1 MKRLLFLSFFLT
13 ASLCAA
19 ERTPWANTR
28 LTGSPEPP
36 APYVAVRAFPKL
48 LVQRPVAVELEPGTG
63 QILLLQNY
71 AWTEKRSILRRFSP
85 LADVEQAE
93 TLLELPEPAYSIG
106 FHPKYTENGWLYL
119 GLNGPGAGGELYS
132 RIVRYTVERQPP
144 RRIVEGSALTV
155 IEWPSAGHNGAA
167 MAFGNDG
174 MLYVTSGDGTGL
186 SDLDNVGQD
195 LSSMRAKVLRIDVDG
210 AALGQT
216 YRIPEDNPFVGRA
229 GIRPETWAYGLRNPW
244 RITADRES
252 GQIWVG
258 QNGQDLREYAHLLER
273 GANYGWSA
281 YEGSR
286 PFIDGRLQGPSPL
299 TPPTIEHDHSA
310 FRSLTGGF
318 VYRGARFP
326 ELTGGYVYGDY
337 GTGRVWAAKHDGK
350 KLLWNREL
358 TDTPF
363 AITGFGTTPEGDIL
377 IADHSG
383 DALYRLEPAPPAD
396 AKAQPF
402 PTLLSEAGLFESTRT
417 LTPAAGVQPYTI
429 NAPAWH
435 DGAESERLLALPGN
449 ASAELN
455 SNEKISAWLT
465 WTLPDGTAIAQTL
478 TLPAGQGKAARR
490 IETRI
495 LLKQANDWA
504 AYTYLWNEA
513 QDDAILAQ
521 KDGTRLML
529 ADREWLVPS
538 RAECLSCHSRAANF
552 ALGLTP
558 AQLNRE
564 IVVEGRS
571 QNQLSAFIQ
580 QGLLKGE
587 PIEAD
592 APRLVNP
599 YAQDAPLDKRVRAY
613 LATNCAHCHIP
624 NGGGN
629 ALMDLTPWV
638 TADKQHLVDEIPQ
651 HGGYGVPGARLIAP
665 GDASRSVLPVRVAS
679 RGAPGQM
686 PPLGTLTP
694 DARGI
699 QLLFEWLQTLKPSP
713 SKP

>member
-1 MKRLLFLSFFLT
+1 MKRLLFLSLFFAT
-13 ASLCAA
+13 PLCVA
-19 ERTPWANTR
+19 ERKPWANAR
-28 LTGSPEPP
+28 LNGSPEPP

-48 LVQRPVAVELEPGTG
+48 VVQRPVAVELEPGTG
-63 QILLLQNY
+63 QILVLQNF
-71 AWTEKRSILRRFSP
+71 AWAEKRSILRRFSP
-85 LADVEQAE
+85 RADVDKAE
-93 TLLELPEPAYSIG
+93 TLLELPEPAYSIC
-106 FHPKYTENGWLYL
+106 FHHKYIENGWIYL
-119 GLNGPGAGGELYS
+119 GSNGPGPGGKPHS
-132 RIVRYTVERQPP
+132 RIVRYTVD
-144 RRIVEGSALTV
+144 RRAPHHIVEGSASTI
-155 IEWPSAGHNGAA
+155 IEWPSNGHNGAGI
-167 MAFGNDG
+167 AFGTDG
-174 MLYVTSGDGTGL
+174 MLYVTTGDGTGL

-195 LSSMRAKVLRIDVDG
+195 LTSLRSKVLRLDVDG
-210 AALGQT
+210 APLEQP
-216 YRIPEDNPFVGRA
+216 YRIPPDNPFVGRPA
-229 GIRPETWAYGLRNPW
+229 VRPETWAYGLRNPW
-244 RITADRES
+244 RITSDSES

-286 PFIDGRLQGPSPL
+286 PFIDGRLHGPSPF

-326 ELTGGYVYGDY
+326 ELTGAYVYGDY
-337 GTGRVWAAKHDGK
+337 GSGRVWAAKHDGK
-350 KLLWNREL
+350 NLLWNREL
-358 TDTPF
+358 ADTPL
-363 AITGFGTTPEGDIL
+363 AITGFATTPEGDIL

-383 DALYRLEPAPPAD
+383 DALYRLEGAPHAN

-402 PTLLSEAGLFESTRT
+402 PMLLSETGLFESTRT
-417 LTPAAGVQPYTI
+417 LQRAVGVHPYTI

-435 DGAESERLLALPGN
+435 DGAESERLLALPGDK
-449 ASAELN
+449 SAELSSEQN
-455 SNEKISAWLT
+455 LRSWLT
-465 WTLPDGTAIAQTL
+465 WILPDGTAIAQTL
-478 TLPAGQGKAARR
+478 TLPAGDGKAARR
-490 IETRI
+490 IETRV

-513 QDDAILAQ
+513 QDDAVLAQ
-521 KDGTRLML
+521 KDGMRLTL
-529 ADREWLVPS
+529 SDREWLVPS

-564 IVVEGRS
+564 IEVEGIPR
-571 QNQLSAFIQ
+571 NQISAFIQ

-587 PIEAD
+587 PLEAD

-599 YAQDAPLDKRVRAY
+599 YSQDAPLEQRVRAY

-629 ALMDLTPWV
+629 ALMDLSPWV
-638 TADKQHLVDEIPQ
+638 SADKQHLVDEIPQ
-651 HGGYGVPGARLIAP
+651 HGGYGIPGARLIAP

-679 RGAPGQM
+679 RGGPGQM

-694 DARGI
+694 DTGGI

-713 SKP
+713 SNP